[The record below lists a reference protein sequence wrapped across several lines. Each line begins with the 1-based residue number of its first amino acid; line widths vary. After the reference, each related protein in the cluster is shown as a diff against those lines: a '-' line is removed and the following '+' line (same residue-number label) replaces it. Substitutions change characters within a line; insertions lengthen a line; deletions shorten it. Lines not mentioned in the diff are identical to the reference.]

1 MRIYTKPQTNDKAMP
16 ISIEDAKMYT
26 ENRHTIETIKKESEA
41 TIPDI
46 QKIASAQNPDG
57 VTLQQLE
64 DLEALY
70 AAQMQRIGE
79 IDRNSIA
86 NDTNDTRMAIYK
98 NISNGLYYIRYRILL
113 WKTIE
118 DGSAD
123 VSQYLDRLQD
133 INTMKCSVP
142 PVLFGSIDTAMINRT
157 TNDTIKTTR
166 SRIMELTEQHTAD
179 EKRDPEGA
187 DGQGGETPS
196 LPPSSIHTPVD
207 DAMNNGN
214 FIDTRDC
221 IINVAT
227 YKLSQ
232 PSGSDDDNPESTFDE
247 FVSMYQYLCSR
258 YAPPDTQADNTQWLA
273 KAIEFIGRQN
283 PQLKERTKDLLHEI
297 NTNGPAPPTKKQRVD

>member
-1 MRIYTKPQTNDKAMP
+1 MP

-26 ENRHTIETIKKESEA
+26 ENRHTIETIKKESDA

-46 QKIASAQNPDG
+46 QKIASVQNPGG

-70 AAQMQRIGE
+70 VAQMQRIGE

-86 NDTNDTRMAIYK
+86 NDINDTRMVIYK
-98 NISNGLYYIRYRILL
+98 NISNALFYIRYRILL
-113 WKTIE
+113 WKTME
-118 DGSAD
+118 DGSAG

-142 PVLFGSIDTAMINRT
+142 PMLFDSIDTTMINRA

-166 SRIMELTEQHTAD
+166 RRIMELTEQHTAD
-179 EKRDPEGA
+179 EKRDPDGG
-187 DGQGGETPS
+187 DGQGVKAHS
-196 LPPSSIHTPVD
+196 LPQSSIHIPVD

-232 PSGSDDDNPESTFDE
+232 PLGSDDENPETTFDE

-258 YAPPDTQADNTQWLA
+258 YAPPDTQADNTQRLV
-273 KAIEFIGRQN
+273 KATEFIGRQN
-283 PQLKERTKDLLHEI
+283 PHLKKHTKEFLHEI
-297 NTNGPAPPTKKQRVD
+297 NTNGVAPPTKKQRVD